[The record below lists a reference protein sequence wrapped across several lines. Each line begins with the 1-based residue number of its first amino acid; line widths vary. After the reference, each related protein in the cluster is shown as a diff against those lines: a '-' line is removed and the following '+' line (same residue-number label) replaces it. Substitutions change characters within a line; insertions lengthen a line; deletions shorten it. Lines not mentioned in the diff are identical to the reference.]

1 MQYHAKSELVNTTST
16 LVNTTSTMVPVPRPK
31 VDAHGLLHKRA
42 SKAAKACDAAD
53 AADGRIIVQ
62 NLTLKLLAVAYGVSV
77 GYVVHARRLSPEQ
90 RSAVRRGQ
98 RSLILPRAP
107 ATPSTPSVPPTAPVT
122 PPVPPVVM
130 DAKERL
136 KKIIDELGADIVFD
150 LLVATTNE
158 RIAA

>member
-1 MQYHAKSELVNTTST
+1 MQYHAKSELVNTA
-16 LVNTTSTMVPVPRPK
+16 STMVPVPRPK

-62 NLTLKLLAVAYGVSV
+62 NLTLKLLAAAYGVSV
-77 GYVVHARRLSPEQ
+77 GYVVHARRLTPEQ
-90 RSAVRRGQ
+90 RQAVRRGQ
-98 RSLILPRAP
+98 RPLIPPQAP
-107 ATPSTPSVPPTAPVT
+107 ATPSTPSIPTAVPAT
-122 PPVPPVVM
+122 PPGPPVVM

-136 KKIIDELGADIVFD
+136 KRIIDELGADIVFD

>member
-16 LVNTTSTMVPVPRPK
+16 IVPVPRPK

-53 AADGRIIVQ
+53 AADGRIVVQ
-62 NLTLKLLAVAYGVSV
+62 NLTLKLLASAYGVSL
-77 GYVVHARRLSPEQ
+77 GYVVHARRLTPEQ
-90 RSAVRRGQ
+90 RDAVRRGQ

-107 ATPSTPSVPPTAPVT
+107 ATPSTPSVPTAVPAT

-130 DAKERL
+130 DVRRRL
-136 KKIIDELGADIVFD
+136 EEIVAEVGVNGVFD
-150 LLVATTNE
+150 LLAANEKVA
-158 RIAA
+158 A